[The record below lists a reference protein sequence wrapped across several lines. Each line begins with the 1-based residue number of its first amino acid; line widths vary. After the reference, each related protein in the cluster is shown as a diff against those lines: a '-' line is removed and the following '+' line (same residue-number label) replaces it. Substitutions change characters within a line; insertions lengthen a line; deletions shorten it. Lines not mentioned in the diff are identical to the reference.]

1 MFFEPVTL
9 QEVVKNLRSGAA
21 VGHDGTCISVVK
33 DCVDIVCE
41 PLTKIINR
49 SLLSGVVPTKINIE
63 RVIPV
68 HKSGD
73 CNQFTNYRPV
83 SVLPGGV

>member
-33 DCVDIVCE
+33 DCVDVVCE
-41 PLTKIINR
+41 PSSTGQMDRPILFIYANR
-49 SLLSGVVPTKINIE
+49 FKDIE
-63 RVIPV
+63 T
-68 HKSGD
+68 G
-73 CNQFTNYRPV
+73 F
-83 SVLPGGV
+83 

>member
-21 VGHDGTCISVVK
+21 VEHDGTFILVVK
-33 DCVDIVCE
+33 DCVDVVCE
-41 PLTKIINR
+41 PFAKIINQ
-49 SLLSGVVPTKINIE
+49 SLLSGVVPTKMKIA

-73 CNQFTNYRPV
+73 SNQFTNYRPV

>member
-33 DCVDIVCE
+33 DCVDVVCE
-41 PLTKIINR
+41 PFTKIINR
-49 SLLSGVVPTKINIE
+49 SLLSGVVTKIKIA

-73 CNQFTNYRPV
+73 SNQFTNYRPV
-83 SVLPGGV
+83 SVLSGSV

>member
-33 DCVDIVCE
+33 DCVDVVCE
-41 PLTKIINR
+41 AFTKIINR
-49 SLLSGVVPTKINIE
+49 SLLSGVVPTKMKLA

-68 HKSGD
+68 H
-73 CNQFTNYRPV
+73 Q
-83 SVLPGGV
+83 

>member
-9 QEVVKNLRSGAA
+9 QEVVKNLRSGTA
-21 VGHDGTCISVVK
+21 VGHDGTCLSF
-33 DCVDIVCE
+33 
-41 PLTKIINR
+41 TKIINR
-49 SLLSGVVPTKINIE
+49 SLLSGVVPTKMKIA

-73 CNQFTNYRPV
+73 CNQFTYYRPV